1 MKGIKFIETVLDLGF
16 SGDRKRLH
24 KDIDLMFDRNKV
36 EPLFDADEYEFIED
50 EAEREK
56 RFEQDKAINAEQ
68 EKAKDE
74 IHALI
79 SEEADAEI
87 IVEKINTFCD
97 LIEKHND
104 RDIEGIMDD
113 EKYLFKDVYG
123 LELWRAE
130 AIKDGI
136 ETVKELRSLTGMTRQ
151 SFADF
156 FKIPYRTVENWERG
170 DRECPEYLFELMI
183 YKLKNENMI

>member
-36 EPLFDADEYEFIED
+36 EPLFDADEYEFIGD
-50 EAEREK
+50 EADREK

-87 IVEKINTFCD
+87 IVEMSI
-97 LIEKHND
+97 
-104 RDIEGIMDD
+104 
-113 EKYLFKDVYG
+113 YLN
-123 LELWRAE
+123 
-130 AIKDGI
+130 
-136 ETVKELRSLTGMTRQ
+136 SL
-151 SFADF
+151 
-156 FKIPYRTVENWERG
+156 
-170 DRECPEYLFELMI
+170 
-183 YKLKNENMI
+183 